1 MQAERIIFYKLWK
14 KPQLMLNLQAV
25 LIIMGFLLWNVRI
38 INYYL
43 IWERKSLN
51 KTSTKNEH

>member
-1 MQAERIIFYKLWK
+1 
-14 KPQLMLNLQAV
+14 MLNLESI
-25 LIIMGFLLWNVRI
+25 LIIMGFLLWNVRK

-51 KTSTKNEH
+51 KMFTKNDISLLVPANH